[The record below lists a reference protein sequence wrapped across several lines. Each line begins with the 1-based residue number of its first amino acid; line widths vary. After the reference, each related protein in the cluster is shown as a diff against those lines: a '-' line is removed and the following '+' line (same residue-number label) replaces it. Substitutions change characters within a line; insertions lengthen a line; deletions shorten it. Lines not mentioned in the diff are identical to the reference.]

1 MDMRRFDDKV
11 VLITGAASGIGRATA
26 ERLASEG
33 AGLLCVDVQPKGLAE
48 TVAALAATG
57 ATVFSHVADLA
68 DPAAPPATVAACMKH
83 FGKLDVLCNV
93 AGILR
98 MDLTH
103 ELELADWSRV
113 IAVNLTAT
121 FLMCKAAIPHLLA
134 RGGNIINVSST
145 SALQGMPY
153 GAAYGSSKAGVLA
166 LTRGIAVEY
175 AAQGLRANAVCPGSI
190 ETPMTNPDML
200 PKGIDMK
207 LLRRMMPLDR
217 ARGPETVASVI
228 AMLASVDGAHIN
240 GEFIRVDG
248 GTLA

>member
-1 MDMRRFDDKV
+1 MRRFEDTT

-26 ERLASEG
+26 ERVGSEG
-33 AGLLCVDVQPKGLAE
+33 ARLLCVDVQEKALGE
-48 TVAALAATG
+48 TVESLRGTG
-57 ATVFSHVADLA
+57 VDAESLVADLA
-68 DPAAPPATVAACMKH
+68 DPAAADRVVSHCTQQH
-83 FGKLDVLCNV
+83 GRLDVLLNV

-98 MDLTH
+98 MDNTH
-103 ELELADWSRV
+103 ELALEDWSRV

-121 FLMCKAAIPHLLA
+121 FLLCKAAIPHLLSSN
-134 RGGNIINVSST
+134 GNIVNVAST

-175 AAQGLRANAVCPGSI
+175 GKRGLRANAVCPGSI
-190 ETPMTNPDML
+190 DTAMTNPDRV
-200 PKGIDMK
+200 PKDIDWK

-217 ARGPETVASVI
+217 SRGPETVASVI
-228 AMLASVDGAHIN
+228 AMLASKDGAHVN

>member
-1 MDMRRFDDKV
+1 
-11 VLITGAASGIGRATA
+11 
-26 ERLASEG
+26 
-33 AGLLCVDVQPKGLAE
+33 
-48 TVAALAATG
+48 
-57 ATVFSHVADLA
+57 
-68 DPAAPPATVAACMKH
+68 
-83 FGKLDVLCNV
+83 
-93 AGILR
+93 

-121 FLMCKAAIPHLLA
+121 FLMCKAAIPHLLQ
-134 RGGNIINVSST
+134 RGGNIVNVSST

-175 AAQGLRANAVCPGSI
+175 AARGLRANAVCPGSI
-190 ETPMTNPDML
+190 ETPMTNADML

-228 AMLASVDGAHIN
+228 AMLASADGAHIN

>member
-1 MDMRRFDDKV
+1 MNRFDDKV

-26 ERLASEG
+26 QRVGSEG
-33 AGLLCVDVQPKGLAE
+33 ARLFCVDVQAKALAE
-48 TVAALAATG
+48 AVEALGAAGIEAHGEA
-57 ATVFSHVADLA
+57 ADLSDA
-68 DPAAPPATVAACMKH
+68 SVPARVVKACIDR
-83 FGKLDVLCNV
+83 FGRLDVLLNV

-98 MDLTH
+98 MDNTH
-103 ELELADWSRV
+103 ELELDDWNRV
-113 IAVNLTAT
+113 IAVNLTAS
-121 FLMCKAAIPHLLA
+121 FLMCKAAIPHLLE
-134 RGGNIINVSST
+134 REGNIVNVAST

-175 AAQGLRANAVCPGSI
+175 GKRGLRANAVCPGSI
-190 ETPMTNPDML
+190 ETPMTNPDRI
-200 PKGIDMK
+200 PKDIDWK

-217 ARGPETVASVI
+217 ARGPETVAGVI
-228 AMLASVDGAHIN
+228 ALLASDDGAHVN

>member
-1 MDMRRFDDKV
+1 MSMRRFDDKV

-33 AGLLCVDVQPKGLAE
+33 AALLCVDVQAKGLAE
-48 TVAALAATG
+48 TVGLLTAAG
-57 ATVFSHVADLA
+57 ATAHPFAADLA
-68 DPAAPPATVAACMKH
+68 DPASPRAAVAACMKH
-83 FGKLDVLCNV
+83 FGKIDVLCNV

-98 MDLTH
+98 MDITD
-103 ELELADWSRV
+103 ELELANWNRV

-121 FLMCKAAIPHLLA
+121 FLMCKEAIPHLLL
-134 RGGNIINVSST
+134 RGGNIVNVSST
-145 SALQGMPY
+145 SALQGMPW

-166 LTRGIAVEY
+166 LTRGLAVEY
-175 AAQGLRANAVCPGSI
+175 AGRGLRANAVCPGSI
-190 ETPMTNPDML
+190 ETPMTNVDML

-228 AMLASVDGAHIN
+228 AMLASSDGAHIN
-240 GEFIRVDG
+240 GEFIRIDG

>member
-1 MDMRRFDDKV
+1 MQRFEEKI

-26 ERLASEG
+26 ERLGREG
-33 AGLLCVDVQPKGLAE
+33 ATLFCVDVQE
-48 TVAALAATG
+48 RALAATAEALRSVG
-57 ATVFSHVADLA
+57 IVVDVAVADLA
-68 DPAAPPATVAACMKH
+68 QPDTAAHVVDRCVEKH
-83 FGKLDVLCNV
+83 GQLDVLLNV

-98 MDLTH
+98 MDNTH
-103 ELELADWSRV
+103 ELALEDWSRV
-113 IAVNLTAT
+113 IAVNLTGT
-121 FLMCKAAIPHLLA
+121 FLLCKAAIPHLLA
-134 RGGNIINVSST
+134 SAGNIVNVSST

-175 AAQGLRANAVCPGSI
+175 GKRGLRANAVCPGSI
-190 ETPMTNPDML
+190 DTAMTNPDRV
-200 PKGIDMK
+200 PKDIDWK

-217 ARGPETVASVI
+217 SRGPETVASVI
-228 AMLASVDGAHIN
+228 ALLASEDGAHIN